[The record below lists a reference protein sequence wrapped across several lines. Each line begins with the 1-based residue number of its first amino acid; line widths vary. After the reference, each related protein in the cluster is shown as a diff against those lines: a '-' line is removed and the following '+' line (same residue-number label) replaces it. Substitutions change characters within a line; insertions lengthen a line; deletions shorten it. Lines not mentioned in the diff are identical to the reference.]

1 MSEHPFRFA
10 FVSNSRAIAEAV
22 REYAQ
27 GRGMDMEIR
36 LASMEQA
43 LPVAREL
50 LDNGVEVI
58 LGGGGTGRLMRGQ
71 LRHPVVTISN
81 DHLSVLRSLMEA
93 RKYSPSIAVT
103 CYEQIPEWV
112 GPFAE
117 LLHISI
123 LPILFTTT
131 QEHVQGIAQAIRMG
145 AGCIVGGGISADV
158 AQAQQCPAVIIMPSL
173 RNLERAIDE
182 AVNIAVAMRRDNERL
197 AWMSGMVEAL
207 HEGIVGIDAEEQ
219 LVLHNEMARNLLP
232 QLAARQDGEGVAS
245 LVEQLQ
251 LRRALHN
258 SSPADGVM
266 PSAKGR
272 ELLFSAH
279 PVMVRGKSCGAFAV
293 LSPAAHVR
301 DLQNRLRRNRHHALS
316 ARYGFEDI
324 IGNSAVMGITRERA
338 RRFASSGGALYI
350 HGESG
355 TGKELFAHAVHQESP
370 QRRGP
375 FVALN
380 CGALPESLLESELFG
395 YEEGAFTGARRGGKE
410 GLLEV
415 ASGGTIFL
423 DEIGDISPAVQ
434 VRLLRV
440 LETGEIYRLGGE
452 RPHTVN
458 VRVISSSWKDL
469 VQEVRAGHFRADLFY
484 RLSLL
489 RLDIPPLRER
499 KEDIPLLAQRLLER
513 SGFRMSSLPEDF
525 ASVLQDYDWPGNIRE
540 LDALLQRY
548 ALLLGNREHD
558 FSLLRQVLEELRMRQ
573 QDIMPRTGTVNSP
586 IPDEGSLRER
596 LERVEAAIL
605 RDSLCRFGGSRKKV
619 AAALDLSLNTLWRK
633 MRQHHLSGV

>member
-1 MSEHPFRFA
+1 MPEHPFRFA

-27 GRGMDMEIR
+27 GRGMGMEIR
-36 LASMEQA
+36 LASMEKA

-50 LDNGVEVI
+50 LDDGVEVI

-81 DHLSVLRSLMEA
+81 DHLSVLRSLMQA
-93 RKYSPSIAVT
+93 RQYSSSIAVT
-103 CYEQIPEWV
+103 CYERIPEWV

-131 QEHVQGIAQAIRMG
+131 QEHVEGIASAIRMG
-145 AGCIVGGGISADV
+145 AGCIVGGGISAEV
-158 AQAQQCPAVIIMPSL
+158 AQAQHCPAVIVMPSL
-173 RNLERAIDE
+173 RNLERALDE

-207 HEGIVGIDAEEQ
+207 HEG
-219 LVLHNEMARNLLP
+219 
-232 QLAARQDGEGVAS
+232 
-245 LVEQLQ
+245 LVEQLR
-251 LRRALHN
+251 LRRVMQT
-258 SSPADGVM
+258 SSPAEGVV
-266 PSAKGR
+266 SLGKGR

-279 PVMVRGKSCGAFAV
+279 PVTVRGKSCGAFAV
-293 LSPAAHVR
+293 LSPASRVR
-301 DLQNRLRRNRHHALS
+301 ELQNRLKKNRHHSLS
-316 ARYGFEDI
+316 ARYSFADI
-324 IGNSAVMGITRERA
+324 IGDSPVMRATREKA
-338 RRFASSGGALYI
+338 RCFAASGGALYI

-370 QRRGP
+370 QRKGP

-380 CGALPESLLESELFG
+380 CGALPETLLESELFG

-452 RPHTVN
+452 RPYTVR

-469 VQEVRAGHFRADLFY
+469 VHEVRAGRFRADLFY

-499 KEDIPLLAQRLLER
+499 REDIPRLAQRLLER
-513 SGFRMSSLPEDF
+513 SGCRLEPLPESF
-525 ASVLQDYDWPGNIRE
+525 APVLQEYDWPGNIRE

-548 ALLLGNREHD
+548 ALLLGTGKHD
-558 FSLLRQVLEELRMRQ
+558 FSLWLQILQELRMRQ
-573 QDIMPRTGTVNSP
+573 QELTPREAASAETGVP
-586 IPDEGSLRER
+586 AEGTLRER

-605 RDSLCRFGGSRKKV
+605 RESLRRFGGSRKKV
-619 AAALDLSLNTLWRK
+619 ATALDLSLNTLWRK
-633 MRQHHLSGV
+633 MRQHHLA

>member
-1 MSEHPFRFA
+1 MPEHPFRFA

-27 GRGMDMEIR
+27 GRGMGMEIR
-36 LASMEQA
+36 LASMEKA

-50 LDNGVEVI
+50 LDDGVEVI

-81 DHLSVLRSLMEA
+81 DHLSVLRSLMQA
-93 RKYSPSIAVT
+93 RQYSSSIAVT
-103 CYEQIPEWV
+103 CYERIPEWV

-131 QEHVQGIAQAIRMG
+131 QEHVEGIASAIRMG
-145 AGCIVGGGISADV
+145 AGCIVGGGISAEV
-158 AQAQQCPAVIIMPSL
+158 AQAQHCPAVIVMPSL
-173 RNLERAIDE
+173 RNLERALDE

-207 HEGIVGIDAEEQ
+207 HEGIVGIDAEER
-219 LVLHNEMARNLLP
+219 LVLHNEMARHLLP
-232 QLAARQDGEGVAS
+232 QAESQAAE
-245 LVEQLQ
+245 LVEQLR
-251 LRRALHN
+251 LRRVMQT
-258 SSPADGVM
+258 SSPAEGVV
-266 PSAKGR
+266 SLGKGR

-279 PVMVRGKSCGAFAV
+279 PVTVRGKSCGAFAV
-293 LSPAAHVR
+293 LSPASRVR
-301 DLQNRLRRNRHHALS
+301 ELQNRLKKNRHHSLS
-316 ARYGFEDI
+316 ARYSFADI
-324 IGNSAVMGITRERA
+324 IGDSPVMRATREKA
-338 RRFASSGGALYI
+338 RCFAASGGALYI

-370 QRRGP
+370 QRKGP

-380 CGALPESLLESELFG
+380 CGALPETLLESELFG

-452 RPHTVN
+452 RPYTVR

-469 VQEVRAGHFRADLFY
+469 VHEVRAGRFRADLFY

-499 KEDIPLLAQRLLER
+499 REDIPRLAQRLLER
-513 SGFRMSSLPEDF
+513 SGCRLEPLPESF
-525 ASVLQDYDWPGNIRE
+525 APVLQEYDWPGNIRE

-548 ALLLGNREHD
+548 ALLLGTGKHD
-558 FSLLRQVLEELRMRQ
+558 FSLWLQILQELRMRQ
-573 QDIMPRTGTVNSP
+573 QELTPQEAASAETGVP
-586 IPDEGSLRER
+586 AEGTLRER

-605 RDSLCRFGGSRKKV
+605 RESLRRFGGSRKKV
-619 AAALDLSLNTLWRK
+619 ATALDLSLNTLWRK
-633 MRQHHLSGV
+633 MRQHHLA

>member
-1 MSEHPFRFA
+1 MPEHPFRFA

-22 REYAQ
+22 REYAL

-36 LASMEQA
+36 LASMEKA
-43 LPVAREL
+43 LPVAQKL
-50 LDNGVEVI
+50 LEEGVEVI

-71 LRHPVVTISN
+71 LRRPVVTISN
-81 DHLSVLRSLMEA
+81 DHLSVLRSLMQA
-93 RKYSPSIAVT
+93 RQYSSSIAVT
-103 CYEQIPEWV
+103 CYERIPEWV
-112 GPFAE
+112 GPFAD

-131 QEHVQGIAQAIRMG
+131 QEHVQGIASAVRMG
-145 AGCIVGGGISADV
+145 VGCIVGGGICAEV
-158 AQAQQCPAVIIMPSL
+158 AQAQHCPAVIVMPSQ
-173 RNLERAIDE
+173 RNLERALDE

-207 HEGIVGIDAEEQ
+207 HEGIVGIDAGER
-219 LVLHNEMARNLLP
+219 LVLHNEMARHLLP
-232 QLAARQDGEGVAS
+232 QGDARDGA
-245 LVEQLQ
+245 LVERLQ
-251 LRRALHN
+251 LRRVMQG
-258 SSPADGVM
+258 PGPVEGVV
-266 PSAKGR
+266 SLGKGR

-279 PVMVRGKSCGAFAV
+279 PVVVHGKPCGAFAV
-293 LSPAAHVR
+293 LSPASRVR
-301 DLQNRLRRNRHHALS
+301 ELQNRLKRNRHHSLS
-316 ARYGFEDI
+316 ARYSFADI
-324 IGNSAVMGITRERA
+324 IGDSPVMRVAREKA
-338 RRFASSGGALYI
+338 RCFAASGGALYI

-370 QRRGP
+370 QRKGP

-452 RPHTVN
+452 RPYTVQ

-469 VQEVRAGHFRADLFY
+469 VHEVRAGRFRADLFY

-499 KEDIPLLAQRLLER
+499 GEDIPRLAQRLLER
-513 SGFRMSSLPEDF
+513 SGCRLPPLPESF
-525 ASVLQDYDWPGNIRE
+525 APVLLEYDWPGNIRE

-548 ALLLGNREHD
+548 ALLLGKGEHD
-558 FSLLRQVLEELRMRQ
+558 FALWLQIFQELRMRQ
-573 QDIMPRTGTVNSP
+573 QALTPEGAAAAEAGIPAEGT
-586 IPDEGSLRER
+586 LRER

-605 RDSLCRFGGSRKKV
+605 RESLRRFGGSRKKV
-619 AAALDLSLNTLWRK
+619 ATALDLSLNTLWRK
-633 MRQHHLSGV
+633 MRQHHLA

>member
-1 MSEHPFRFA
+1 MSEHSFRFA

-27 GRGMDMEIR
+27 GRGMGMEIR
-36 LASMEQA
+36 LASMEKA

-50 LDNGVEVI
+50 LENGVEVI
-58 LGGGGTGRLMRGQ
+58 LGGGGTGRLLRGRLQ
-71 LRHPVVTISN
+71 RPVVTISN
-81 DHLSVLRSLMEA
+81 DHLSVLRSLMQA
-93 RKYSPSIAVT
+93 RQYSSSIAVT
-103 CYEQIPEWV
+103 CYERIPEWV

-131 QEHVQGIAQAIRMG
+131 QEHVQGIASAVRMG
-145 AGCIVGGGISADV
+145 VGCIVGGGICAEV
-158 AQAQQCPAVIIMPSL
+158 AQAQHCPAVIVMPSL
-173 RNLERAIDE
+173 RNLERALDE

-197 AWMSGMVEAL
+197 AWMSGMVEVL
-207 HEGIVGIDAEEQ
+207 HEGIVGIDADER
-219 LVLHNEMARNLLP
+219 LVLCNEMARHLFP
-232 QLAARQDGEGVAS
+232 QDGARESGS
-245 LVEQLQ
+245 PLVERLQ
-251 LRRALHN
+251 LRRAMQG
-258 SSPADGVM
+258 SCPVDGIV
-266 PSAKGR
+266 PLDKGR

-293 LSPAAHVR
+293 FSPASRVKE
-301 DLQNRLRRNRHHALS
+301 LSNRLKRNRHHSMA
-316 ARYGFEDI
+316 ARYTFADI
-324 IGNSAVMGITRERA
+324 IGESPVMHTVREKA
-338 RRFASSGGALYI
+338 RCFAASGGALYI

-370 QRRGP
+370 QRKGP

-380 CGALPESLLESELFG
+380 CGALPETLLESELFG

-410 GLLEV
+410 GLLDV

-452 RPHTVN
+452 RPYTVQ

-469 VQEVRAGHFRADLFY
+469 VHEVRAGRFRADLFY

-489 RLDIPPLRER
+489 RLDVPPLRER

-513 SGFRMSSLPEDF
+513 SGYRLSPLPESF
-525 ASVLQDYDWPGNIRE
+525 APALQEYDWPGNIRE

-548 ALLLGNREHD
+548 ALLLGTREHD
-558 FSLLRQVLEELRMRQ
+558 FALWMQILQELRMRQ
-573 QDIMPRTGTVNSP
+573 QELMPRDAADAGANASGEGT
-586 IPDEGSLRER
+586 LRER
-596 LERVEAAIL
+596 MERVEAAIL
-605 RDSLCRFGGSRKKV
+605 RETLRRFGGSRKKV
-619 AAALDLSLNTLWRK
+619 ATALDLSLNTLWRK
-633 MRQHHLSGV
+633 MRQHHLV

>member
-1 MSEHPFRFA
+1 MPEHPFRFA

-27 GRGMDMEIR
+27 GRGMGMEIR
-36 LASMEQA
+36 LASMEKA

-50 LDNGVEVI
+50 LDDGVEVI

-81 DHLSVLRSLMEA
+81 DHLSVLRSLMQA
-93 RKYSPSIAVT
+93 RQYSSSIAVT
-103 CYEQIPEWV
+103 CYERIPEWV

-131 QEHVQGIAQAIRMG
+131 QEHVEGIASAIRMG
-145 AGCIVGGGISADV
+145 AGCIVGGGISAEV
-158 AQAQQCPAVIIMPSL
+158 AQAQHCPAVIVMPSL
-173 RNLERAIDE
+173 RNLERALDE
-182 AVNIAVAMRRDNERL
+182 AVNI

-207 HEGIVGIDAEEQ
+207 HEGIVGIDAEER
-219 LVLHNEMARNLLP
+219 LVLHNEMARHLLP
-232 QLAARQDGEGVAS
+232 QAAE
-245 LVEQLQ
+245 LVEQLR
-251 LRRALHN
+251 LRRVMQT
-258 SSPADGVM
+258 SSPAEGVV
-266 PSAKGR
+266 SLGKGR

-279 PVMVRGKSCGAFAV
+279 PVTVRGKSCGAFAV
-293 LSPAAHVR
+293 LSPASRVR
-301 DLQNRLRRNRHHALS
+301 ELQNRLKKNRHHSLS
-316 ARYGFEDI
+316 ARYSFADI
-324 IGNSAVMGITRERA
+324 IGDSPVMRATREKA
-338 RRFASSGGALYI
+338 RCFAASGGALYI

-370 QRRGP
+370 QRKGP

-380 CGALPESLLESELFG
+380 CGALPETLLESELFG

-452 RPHTVN
+452 RPYTVR

-469 VQEVRAGHFRADLFY
+469 VHEVRAGRFRADLFY

-499 KEDIPLLAQRLLER
+499 REDIPRLAQRLLER
-513 SGFRMSSLPEDF
+513 SGCRLEPLPESF
-525 ASVLQDYDWPGNIRE
+525 APVLQEYDWPGNIRE

-548 ALLLGNREHD
+548 ALLLGTGKHD
-558 FSLLRQVLEELRMRQ
+558 FSLWLQILQELRMRQ
-573 QDIMPRTGTVNSP
+573 QELTPREAASAETGVP
-586 IPDEGSLRER
+586 AEGTLRER

-605 RDSLCRFGGSRKKV
+605 RESLRRFGGSRKKV
-619 AAALDLSLNTLWRK
+619 ATALDLSLNTLWRK
-633 MRQHHLSGV
+633 MRQHHLA